1 MGMLPMIN
9 ARILKFTAVSVMFL
23 LAACTVENGGRDA
36 KIEAEELVFATNPEP
51 ARGKQ
56 DVYASMARAA
66 KYNVD
71 VASHNLHKKIYN
83 QNPNL
88 RPEDIIDNVINSNI
102 NDENKLY
109 RASRVLEF
117 AVVYAVANLSSGQA
131 YADNYF
137 YESSARHLALA
148 AIRSH
153 QDAWFAAKK
162 IKELDRLA
170 RQEGKIIDNL
180 NAKEKRAGTLS
191 AAEYDYRKNQEV
203 LLLKMAEL
211 RKNLAFTL
219 IEYGELTKIEPK
231 KIELEG
237 RRFYELEDF
246 DKDYSIEVFQEAAV
260 RNRKEFALA
269 KEQVKSYAFSEVR
282 RDISNRYPLVSRL
295 DINGLKVENEVY
307 EQELYDK
314 ALKIAKNLLSAVSEF
329 KRSKNGGAEQKIRQQ
344 KAFDELGAAVLTQ
357 TEISYRLVELAD
369 TDYETAERT
378 RADLKKEIRR
388 LEKIYHPTDQDKLAL
403 LNAKITMIELEQRM
417 AQIKAERAVAL
428 RSLYFNAGLSPFSKM
443 LLKAPIKDISQ
454 TLKQSFNQDLIE
466 MMSAVK
472 AQMKI
477 LPQADDGRGWAQKP
491 NWLEEVVNSPQKAV
505 RRNRA
510 AAAAEA
516 GDYRLMQ
523 LGAYEEPANA
533 AADWAELSTK
543 FPELKNFHHRIEEA
557 EAGGRRWH
565 RLVVDGKSDMLV
577 RSCRSLQAA
586 GYECLLR

>member
-1 MGMLPMIN
+1 MTN
-9 ARILKFTAVSVMFL
+9 ARILKFTAVSALFL
-23 LAACTVENGGRDA
+23 LVACAVENGGRDA

-51 ARGKQ
+51 ARGRQ

-117 AVVYAVANLSSGQA
+117 AVIYAVANLSSSRP
-131 YADNYF
+131 YVDNYF

-153 QDAWFAAKK
+153 QDAWFAARK
-162 IKELDRLA
+162 IKELDRMA
-170 RQEGKIIDNL
+170 RQEKKIVDAL
-180 NAKEKRAGTLS
+180 NAKEKRTGTLN

-211 RKNLAFTL
+211 RKNLAFTML
-219 IEYGELTKIEPK
+219 EYGQLAKIEPE
-231 KIELEG
+231 KIDLEG

-260 RNRKEFALA
+260 RDRKEFALA

-295 DINGLKVENEVY
+295 DINGLKVGNEVY
-307 EQELYDK
+307 EQELYNK
-314 ALKIAKNLLSAVSEF
+314 ALKISNNLLNAVSEF
-329 KRSKNGGAEQKIRQQ
+329 KRAENGSTEQKALRG

-357 TEISYRLVELAD
+357 AEVSYQLVKLAD

-388 LEKIYHPTDQDKLAL
+388 LEKIYRPTDEDKLAL
-403 LNAKITMIELEQRM
+403 LNAKITMIELDQRM

-428 RSLYFNAGLSPFSKM
+428 RSLYFNAGLSPFSKT
-443 LLKAPIKDISQ
+443 LLKAPIKDISL
-454 TLKQSFNQDLIE
+454 TLKQAFNQNLIE

-472 AQMKI
+472 AQMKA
-477 LPQADDGRGWAQKP
+477 LPQTNEGRGWAQKP
-491 NWLEEVVNSPQKAV
+491 NWLEEVVNAPFKPGRKTV
-505 RRNRA
+505 RPA
-510 AAAAEA
+510 ATA
-516 GDYRLMQ
+516 GSYRLMQ
-523 LGAYEEPANA
+523 LGAYEEQANA
-533 AADWAELSTK
+533 DADWNELSAK
-543 FPELKNFHHRIEEA
+543 FPELKSYRRRVETA
-557 EAGGRRWH
+557 EVGGRKWF
-565 RLVVDGKSDMLV
+565 RLIVDGKPEMLAQ
-577 RSCRSLQAA
+577 SCQKLQAA

>member
-1 MGMLPMIN
+1 MLK
-9 ARILKFTAVSVMFL
+9 AKILKFTAASALLM
-23 LAACTVENGGRDA
+23 LAACAVSGGGENA

-51 ARGKQ
+51 VKGKQ

-117 AVVYAVANLSSGQA
+117 AVIYAVANLSGNQI

-137 YESSARHLALA
+137 YESSSKHLALA
-148 AIRSH
+148 AIRAH
-153 QDAWFAAKK
+153 QDAWFASRK
-162 IKELDRLA
+162 IKDIDRMV
-170 RQEGKIIDNL
+170 RQESKVVEAL
-180 NAKEKRAGTLS
+180 NAKEKRNGTLS

-203 LLLKMAEL
+203 LLLKMSEL
-211 RKNLAFTL
+211 RKNLAFTIL
-219 IEYGELTKIEPK
+219 EYGELTKIEPK
-231 KIELEG
+231 KVELEG

-295 DINGLKVENEVY
+295 DINGLKVENAIY

-314 ALKIAKNLLSAVSEF
+314 ALKIANNLLSAVGAYTRAKPGSSE
-329 KRSKNGGAEQKIRQQ
+329 QQ
-344 KAFDELGAAVLTQ
+344 GLRGKAFDELGAAVLTQ
-357 TEISYRLVELAD
+357 SEVSYQLVKLAD
-369 TDYETAERT
+369 ADYETAERT
-378 RADLKKEIRR
+378 QADLKKEIRR
-388 LEKIYHPTDQDKLAL
+388 LEKLYRPGNEDKLAL
-403 LNAKITMIELEQRM
+403 LNAKITMLELERRK
-417 AQIKAERAVAL
+417 AQISAERAMAL
-428 RSLYFNAGLSPFSKM
+428 RSLYFNAGLSPFNKT
-443 LLKAPIKDISQ
+443 LLKAPIKDISL

-472 AQMKI
+472 AQMKA
-477 LPQADDGRGWAQKP
+477 LPQTDEGRGWAQSP
-491 NWLEEVVNSPQKAV
+491 NWLEEVVAAPVKKK
-505 RRNRA
+505 A
-510 AAAAEA
+510 AASTGTKA
-516 GDYRLMQ
+516 GNYQLMQ
-523 LGAYEEPANA
+523 LGAYEDKANA
-533 AADWAELSTK
+533 DADWQKLAAQ
-543 FPELKNFHHRIEEA
+543 FPELKNYTRKIEPA
-557 EAGGRRWH
+557 QVDGRQWF
-565 RLVVDGKSDMLV
+565 RLVVSGDSGKLV
-577 RSCRSLQAA
+577 ESCRRLLA
-586 GYECLLR
+586 GGHECLLR

>member
-1 MGMLPMIN
+1 MLK
-9 ARILKFTAVSVMFL
+9 AKILKFTAASALLM
-23 LAACTVENGGRDA
+23 LAACAVSGGGENA

-51 ARGKQ
+51 VKGKQ

-117 AVVYAVANLSSGQA
+117 AVIYAVANLSGNQI

-137 YESSARHLALA
+137 YESSSKHLALA
-148 AIRSH
+148 AIRAH
-153 QDAWFAAKK
+153 QDAWFASRK
-162 IKELDRLA
+162 IKDIDRMV
-170 RQEGKIIDNL
+170 RQESKVVEAL
-180 NAKEKRAGTLS
+180 NAKEKRNGTLS

-203 LLLKMAEL
+203 LLLKMSEL
-211 RKNLAFTL
+211 RKNLAFTIL
-219 IEYGELTKIEPK
+219 EYGELTKIEPK
-231 KIELEG
+231 KVELEG

-295 DINGLKVENEVY
+295 DINGLKVENAIY

-314 ALKIAKNLLSAVSEF
+314 ALKIANNLLSAVGAYTRTKPGSSE
-329 KRSKNGGAEQKIRQQ
+329 QQ
-344 KAFDELGAAVLTQ
+344 GLRGKAFDELGAAVLTQ
-357 TEISYRLVELAD
+357 SEVSYQLVKLAD
-369 TDYETAERT
+369 ADYETAERT
-378 RADLKKEIRR
+378 QADLKKEIRR
-388 LEKIYHPTDQDKLAL
+388 LEKLYRPGNEDKLAL
-403 LNAKITMIELEQRM
+403 LNAKITMLELERRK
-417 AQIKAERAVAL
+417 AQISAERAMAL
-428 RSLYFNAGLSPFSKM
+428 RSLYFNAGLSPFNKT
-443 LLKAPIKDISQ
+443 LLKAPIKDISL

-472 AQMKI
+472 AQMKA
-477 LPQADDGRGWAQKP
+477 LPQTDEGHGWAQSP
-491 NWLEEVVNSPQKAV
+491 NWLEEVVAAPVKKK
-505 RRNRA
+505 A
-510 AAAAEA
+510 AASTGIKA
-516 GDYRLMQ
+516 GNYQLMQ
-523 LGAYEEPANA
+523 LGAYEDKANA
-533 AADWAELSTK
+533 DADWQKLAAQ
-543 FPELKNFHHRIEEA
+543 FPELKNYTRKIEPA
-557 EAGGRRWH
+557 QVDGRQWF
-565 RLVVDGKSDMLV
+565 RLVVSGDSGKLV
-577 RSCRSLQAA
+577 ESCRRLLAG